1 MILFAGSLTPK
12 GACLVDKHIT
22 ILGVLHIANSALG
35 IIAAIIVFTVVT
47 GAGILSGDADAI
59 TITAIVGSSIA
70 LFLLVLSLPGI
81 IGGIGLLQHRPWAR
95 ILLLVVGFLNLLNIP
110 IGTVLGV
117 YTIWVLLKENTGPLF
132 NGGNEQTK

>member
-1 MILFAGSLTPK
+1 M
-12 GACLVDKHIT
+12 DRHIT

-35 IIAAIIVFTVVT
+35 IIAAIIVFTIVT
-47 GAGILSGDADAI
+47 GAGIISGDPEAM

-81 IGGIGLLQHRPWAR
+81 IGGIGLLRHCPWAR
-95 ILLLVVGFLNLLNIP
+95 ILVLVVGFLNLLNIP

-117 YTIWVLLKENTGPLF
+117 YTIWVLLKEDTGPLF
-132 NGGNEQTK
+132 EG

>member
-1 MILFAGSLTPK
+1 M
-12 GACLVDKHIT
+12 DRHIT

-35 IIAAIIVFTVVT
+35 IIAAIIVFTIVT
-47 GAGILSGDADAI
+47 GAGIISGDLEAM

-95 ILLLVVGFLNLLNIP
+95 ILVLVVGFLDLLNIP

-117 YTIWVLLKENTGPLF
+117 YTIWALLKEDTAPLF
-132 NGGNEQTK
+132 EGERPRNG

>member
-1 MILFAGSLTPK
+1 M
-12 GACLVDKHIT
+12 DRHIT

-35 IIAAIIVFTVVT
+35 IIAAIIVFTIVT
-47 GAGILSGDADAI
+47 GAGIISGDPDAM

-95 ILLLVVGFLNLLNIP
+95 ILVLVVGFLNLLNIP

-117 YTIWVLLKENTGPLF
+117 YTIWVLLKEDTGPIF
-132 NGGNEQTK
+132 ENENTSTV